1 MNYLGAQ
8 TSVVSRRRWRNKG
21 LFALCVLCGLILL
34 FVLTAHT
41 VHAEVVKGEIISV
54 EGAYIR
60 IDKGAEAGLR
70 VGDQG
75 KVYYMVLVGAEG
87 KPRPIAVAS
96 FTVTGIE
103 LTTSLAKVDT
113 AQGTIKAGYLVETT
127 VTAPPKPGIVQ
138 ETPPIVEQTPK
149 QGPPAKASK
158 KKQIVKRQAKSG
170 DVWRDP
176 HLGMSFVWVPP
187 GCFEM
192 GCGEWM
198 AGCSDSEKPP
208 HKVCLNGFWMARHE
222 VTQQQWRLLMGT
234 NPAGFNRCGLPCP
247 VEKVSWLEAVEFAK
261 KLSAKTGY
269 LFRLPTEAEWE
280 YACRSGGRQQRYSGG
295 EAADAV
301 AWYKEN
307 AAATPHA
314 VGRKLSN
321 DLGIFDMTGNVW
333 EWCLDSFDKDAYL
346 KALRTLENP
355 VFINDKFF
363 DIYKEGYARILRL
376 LAGASGYRS
385 VRGGSWGNAAD
396 RLRSTDRI
404 KGDPDSRRDW
414 LGFRL
419 VREEI
424 KKK

>member
-1 MNYLGAQ
+1 MLACL
-8 TSVVSRRRWRNKG
+8 V
-21 LFALCVLCGLILL
+21 LLLALLPQAVL
-34 FVLTAHT
+34 
-41 VHAEVVKGEIISV
+41 AEVVQGKVISV

-60 IDKGAEAGLR
+60 IDKGAESGLR

-87 KPRPIAVAS
+87 KPRPISVAS

-103 LTTSLAKVDT
+103 AATSLAKVDT
-113 AQGTIKAGYLVETT
+113 AQGTIKVGYLVETT
-127 VTAPPKPGIVQ
+127 VAAPQKPGIVQ
-138 ETPPIVEQTPK
+138 EPLPVVEQPPQQEPLPK
-149 QGPPAKASK
+149 AGK
-158 KKQIVKRQAKSG
+158 KRQVVKRQLKAG
-170 DVWRDP
+170 DPWRDP
-176 HLGMSFVWVPP
+176 HLGMSFVWVPT

-192 GCGEWM
+192 GCGEWLT
-198 AGCSDSEKPP
+198 GCSDSEKPP

-234 NPAGFNRCGLPCP
+234 NPAGFNRCGLQCP
-247 VEKVSWLEAVEFAK
+247 VEKVSWLEAVDFAR
-261 KLSAKTGY
+261 KLSTKTGY

-280 YACRSGGRQQRYSGG
+280 YACRGGGRQQQYAGG
-295 EAADAV
+295 EAVDAV

-307 AAATPHA
+307 AAGGPHA
-314 VGRKLSN
+314 VGRKLPN

-333 EWCLDSFDKDAYL
+333 EWCLDSFDNDAYL
-346 KALRTLENP
+346 KALRTLGNP
-355 VFINDKFF
+355 VFVNDKFF

-385 VRGGSWGNAAD
+385 VRGGSWGNTVD

-404 KGDPDSRRDW
+404 KGDPGNRRDW

-419 VREEI
+419 VRQEI